1 MQGTNNDGLFV
12 WCLIFEYSF
21 LITFAISLNEN
32 GPFVFVCSVS
42 QDVERDASTCMAS
55 YAKIARIDHSSEP
68 AMTDQHQVF

>member
-1 MQGTNNDGLFV
+1 MMAYLFGV
-12 WCLIFEYSF
+12 WFSNTHSWSPLPYPWMRM
-21 LITFAISLNEN
+21 

>member
-1 MQGTNNDGLFV
+1 MRM
-12 WCLIFEYSF
+12 
-21 LITFAISLNEN
+21 

-55 YAKIARIDHSSEP
+55 YAKIARIDHSFEP

>member
-1 MQGTNNDGLFV
+1 MRM
-12 WCLIFEYSF
+12 
-21 LITFAISLNEN
+21 

-68 AMTDQHQVF
+68 AMTDQHQDSVLAHSLGLHVS